1 MTVVFFDQGNK
12 KNDNNKKE
20 DDASSF
26 PLEPDAYDYMSFLK
40 TDFLNKGQNGVDEI
54 RKEETAG

>member
-12 KNDNNKKE
+12 KNDNDKNE
-20 DDASSF
+20 VEASSF
-26 PLEPDAYDYMSFLK
+26 PLKPEAYDYMSFLK